1 MVLSISLMVAE
12 FTHTHTWYYYC
23 SLLQLGKSAYGE
35 LNSTLMA
42 SVNKWQSS
50 NLNLKLNR
58 VHELNYKAMLRE
70 RVQQMMR

>member
-1 MVLSISLMVAE
+1 
-12 FTHTHTWYYYC
+12 
-23 SLLQLGKSAYGE
+23 
-35 LNSTLMA
+35 MA

-70 RVQQMMR
+70 RGQQMMR